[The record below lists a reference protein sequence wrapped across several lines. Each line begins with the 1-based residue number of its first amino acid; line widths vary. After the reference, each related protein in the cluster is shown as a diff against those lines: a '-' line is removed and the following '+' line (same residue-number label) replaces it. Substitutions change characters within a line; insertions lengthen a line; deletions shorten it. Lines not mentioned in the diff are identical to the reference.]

1 MNCITL
7 DFHAFQ
13 VIYKQ
18 HLLADFPPAEVK
30 PLSLLEVA
38 FKNNQY
44 AAYALVENQ
53 QIKAYASFCWQNKDV
68 VLLDYFAVT
77 QEAGRGK
84 GIGSLFIQKLISLL
98 SAKVIILECEIPEEA
113 TDSEE
118 KEIRQKRIAFYERNG
133 AILTTEK
140 IQVFGVNFQ
149 LLYLPIQPSFTTFN
163 LATESIAIYQHTIP
177 EREVQLL

>member
-1 MNCITL
+1 M
-7 DFHAFQ
+7 
-13 VIYKQ
+13 
-18 HLLADFPPAEVK
+18 
-30 PLSLLEVA
+30 
-38 FKNNQY
+38 
-44 AAYALVENQ
+44 
-53 QIKAYASFCWQNKDV
+53 
-68 VLLDYFAVT
+68 DYFAVT